1 MRLRSIASTSGLPS
15 GQPVHTWSCMNRR
28 RSEICWLAPFSRTST
43 PDPST
48 ALPSARVHLEV
59 GVALEL
65 ADLHEGAPA
74 GRRQPLLR
82 SAILASLPRGAD
94 EGQQLLA
101 RSARP
106 QRLAQVRAARRV
118 EAEVPEAVRGEAAA
132 VAGPAEGRGG
142 GGDDPEH
149 AAVEEPEALGGR
161 GGLLHDRLDPAIALG
176 EADPHLS
183 AGHPP
188 GHAPPGRRT
197 PLPVLRG
204 AQ

>member
-48 ALPSARVHLEV
+48 TLPSARVHLEV

-82 SAILASLPRGAD
+82 SAILPSLPRGAD

-161 GGLLHDRLDPAIALG
+161 RGLLHHPVHPAPTRRRDGPQITARDP
-176 EADPHLS
+176 
-183 AGHPP
+183 
-188 GHAPPGRRT
+188 
-197 PLPVLRG
+197 
-204 AQ
+204 

>member
-28 RSEICWLAPFSRTST
+28 RSEICWLAPFSRTSP

-48 ALPSARVHLEV
+48 SLPSARVHLEV
-59 GVALEL
+59 GFAVEL
-65 ADLHEGAPA
+65 DDRHEGAPA

-142 GGDDPEH
+142 GGVDPEH
-149 AAVEEPEALGGR
+149 AAVAEPEALGGL
-161 GGLLHDRLDPAIALG
+161 GGLLHDRLPLAVEVGAAVQYRAAGQHTGHSPAM
-176 EADPHLS
+176 
-183 AGHPP
+183 
-188 GHAPPGRRT
+188 
-197 PLPVLRG
+197 
-204 AQ
+204 